1 MYIPMYIR
9 YNMYIYIFN
18 IAQFIAPFVLA
29 KSPYWWKHHQILQH
43 RGGARRTL
51 QKAWV
56 APGTRST
63 AVGCWRV
70 RQSFHTMDM
79 RLGRDGR
86 FHFGSD
92 IYCIHI
98 HHSHMSQYYMHIM
111 HLMIQHPQNDL
122 ISINSNTWNVP
133 TRGWLE
139 ADCFKWR
146 WHGPKLPRKTLLLAL
161 LASLPRTVHSHVTLR
176 DSTVKGDSHP
186 VC

>member
-1 MYIPMYIR
+1 M
-9 YNMYIYIFN
+9 
-18 IAQFIAPFVLA
+18 LA

-92 IYCIHI
+92 TVFIFIIVIWVNITCISCI
-98 HHSHMSQYYMHIM
+98 LWFNIPK
-111 HLMIQHPQNDL
+111 LTL
-122 ISINSNTWNVP
+122 SINSNTWNVP

-146 WHGPKLPRKTLLLAL
+146 LHGSKLPRNPLLLAL
-161 LASLPRTVHSHVTLR
+161 LASLPRTVHWHVALP
-176 DSTVKGDSHP
+176 DSTVKGDSHQ